1 MKNYN
6 IKKGDLVK
14 GIIKKGIDFITI
26 DYPLKVWSKYSSDGI
41 IVEIPKDFFSLYIT
55 PWTSEYQSLSI
66 ITVCGLLPD
75 KRYYY
80 FDNWILLKKRMVK
93 MNI

>member
-14 GIIKKGIDFITI
+14 GIIKRGIDFITI
-26 DYPLKVWSKYSSDGI
+26 DYPLKVWSKYLSDGI
-41 IVEIPKDFFSLYIT
+41 IVEVPKDFFSLYIT
-55 PWTSEYQSLSI
+55 PWTGENQSLSI
-66 ITVCGLLPD
+66 ITACGLLPD